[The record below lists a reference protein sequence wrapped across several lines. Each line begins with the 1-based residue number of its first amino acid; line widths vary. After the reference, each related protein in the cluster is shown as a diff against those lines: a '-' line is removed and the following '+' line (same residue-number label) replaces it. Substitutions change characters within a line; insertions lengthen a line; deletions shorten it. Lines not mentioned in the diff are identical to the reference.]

1 MSFNMFP
8 NFMFFMLSGEFPV
21 AVSAAQTVSLTAS
34 LLHAKIEMLMCKPS
48 YDKNLQRQC
57 SERMNSHMNLSSILG
72 TYPNNLYT
80 LVSTNIDTE
89 KEVKITD
96 LENEFN
102 LKQITEKVSG

>member
-1 MSFNMFP
+1 
-8 NFMFFMLSGEFPV
+8 
-21 AVSAAQTVSLTAS
+21 
-34 LLHAKIEMLMCKPS
+34 
-48 YDKNLQRQC
+48 
-57 SERMNSHMNLSSILG
+57 MNSHMYLSSILG

-89 KEVKITD
+89 KEVKITN